1 MDQKLDTLLRKHNL
15 SVTAARKAV
24 LNAVMKFPHSDAD
37 TLYKHA
43 RKISGTLSK
52 QAVYDN
58 LRTLA
63 EKGIVRTIQ
72 PMGHSALFEID
83 HQDNHHHI
91 VCRSCGMT
99 TDVHCKHGA
108 APCLTPAESMGFVLD
123 EAEVVFWGI
132 CPGCQTKTSRKKGR

>member
-1 MDQKLDTLLRKHNL
+1 MDPKFDTLLRKHNL

-24 LNAVMKFPHSDAD
+24 LIAVMKFPHSDAD

-58 LRTLA
+58 LRTLT
-63 EKGIVRTIQ
+63 EKGVLRTIQ
-72 PMGHSALFEID
+72 PMGHSALFEME
-83 HQDNHHHI
+83 HLDNHHHI
-91 VCRSCGMT
+91 VCRSCGMM
-99 TDVHCKHGA
+99 TDVHCKHGS
-108 APCLTPAESMGFVLD
+108 APCLTPAQSMGFVLD

-132 CPGCQTKTSRKKGR
+132 CPDCQTKTPRKKRK